1 MRTTAND
8 LIRLRRDA
16 TLERAV
22 LIEAHARAGEDPH
35 DFIPTLPTIDELV
48 VTELR
53 NSEIDDRG
61 LTAQYILARMAGS
74 SSRPEAALHAA
85 DADRVE
91 REILREIGLIHP
103 ELARTV
109 WSMLGRLEAA

>member
-1 MRTTAND
+1 MQTSALD

-22 LIEAHARAGEDPH
+22 LIENRARAGEDPH
-35 DFIPTLPTIDELV
+35 EFLSELPTIDELV

-53 NSEIDDRG
+53 NAEIDDRG
-61 LTAQYILARMAGS
+61 LTAQYILARLAAG
-74 SSRPEAALHAA
+74 SSRPEAQLHAA
-85 DADRVE
+85 DANRVE
-91 REILREIGLIHP
+91 REILRQIGLHHP

-109 WSMLGRLEAA
+109 WSMLGRLDAA